1 MLRIAFLNHG
11 VDDPSMFHQEKA
23 RVSLGVV
30 SRYDLLSAANFFL
43 ELEFYLYGR
52 SKRIERKFV

>member
-23 RVSLGVV
+23 RVRLGVV

-43 ELEFYLYGR
+43 ELEFYL
-52 SKRIERKFV
+52 FVWEK